1 MSNNRQ
7 INEAENATIEN
18 YSFFLQKIADRSN
31 EKVEE
36 KRDKD
41 KERVKEKEG

>member
-18 YSFFLQKIADRSN
+18 YFFLQKIADGSN